1 MIPKNLCDLRTDT
14 AFRSPSVFPQAW
26 ARVWRSDRSIVFV
39 LKCVVKKVRV
49 KVTELVELVMTAV
62 GDTSESSELLLSLQ
76 KG

>member
-49 KVTELVELVMTAV
+49 KVTELVMTVV
-62 GDTSESSELLLSLQ
+62 GDTSGSSELLLSLQ